1 MNIDIRPATKRD
13 IPALCEIWQA
23 CFHDS
28 DEYLKLFYEEN
39 FGYAEIL
46 ILTVDGEPA
55 SMVHFFDAELVDGKE
70 FLSAK
75 YGYAVGTLPKFRKK
89 GYFHILMK
97 YVMERAKKKGDV
109 LIYKPATRSLG
120 NLFIGL
126 GAKHDTDYRLLSI
139 EPGKKRELSV
149 YDISSEEYNKLR
161 NEAFSDTPYVRWHD
175 EYIRW
180 CIKDNAFFGGRT
192 LGFDWEGK
200 SCFIM
205 CYPEDETL
213 IISETNL
220 SPKQLK
226 VLSGTLCSLFD
237 TKHIKAYMD
246 ESTCDEG
253 EKVIAT
259 VLYNAPIKHTY
270 VNLLLI

>member
-23 CFHDS
+23 CFNDS

-46 ILTVDGEPA
+46 ILTVNGEPA
-55 SMVHFFDAELVDGKE
+55 CMVHIFDAELVDGKE
-70 FLSAK
+70 CFSAK
-75 YGYAVGTLPKFRKK
+75 YKYAGGTLPKFRKK
-89 GYFHILMK
+89 GYFRILME
-97 YVMERAKKKGDV
+97 YVMKRAKKNGDV

-126 GAKHDTDYRLLSI
+126 GAQHDTDYRLLSI
-139 EPGKKRELSV
+139 EPNEKHELSV
-149 YDISSEEYNKLR
+149 YDLSFTEYNRLR
-161 NEAFSDTPYVRWHD
+161 NEAFSDIPYVRWPD
-175 EYIRW
+175 KYMRW
-180 CIKDNAFFGGRT
+180 CLKDNAFFGGRT
-192 LGFDWEGK
+192 LGFEFEGRR
-200 SCFIM
+200 CFM
-205 CYPEDETL
+205 MGYSENSTL

-220 SPKQLK
+220 TPEQLK
-226 VLSGTLCSLFD
+226 ALSGTLCGLFG
-237 TKHIKAYMD
+237 TKRIKAYMD
-246 ESTCDEG
+246 ESICDEG